1 MCSSDLTA
9 DTDDTGTA
17 TTTVS
22 QNPDLAIDKS
32 TSTLVVFAT
41 GDVIN
46 YTIDVTNTG
55 NVDLASA
62 HVVVTD
68 PFADSGSLVLVGGN
82 TTDTGHLN
90 VGETWTYTA
99 THTVTQADLAHTTLT
114 NTAIVSDST
123 DGVTADADDTA
134 TATSTVAALVIGT
147 PQFNFPNSVNQIQ
160 PKVGGGA
167 SFTLEAG
174 GYIYWDLYSSDISN
188 AQVSTAHGSFST
200 QYPGLTITVVPIWT
214 STNSTTTGEGI
225 YRVYVANNTA
235 NTPVALNN
243 SDLIASYSIVDANGN
258 PVSATNKDLI
268 DLVNAD
274 PIIGNFNNFNNI
286 ENALTK
292 SSNGFLSATTS
303 GTGTAN
309 PDKVWLSSNLAG
321 TGTSDAAVSSY
332 NTVGANDALYG
343 GSNNDGASSPHL
355 TGGNA
360 DNLVDGRKGN
370 DIIDQSGTTPT
381 PNPVLGFNNYLFGGQ
396 GNDTLTG
403 SSGPDV
409 LIGSYGSD
417 TLTGGLGN
425 DVFVLQRFGL
435 ETITDFDANGAGE
448 KDQLWIDTFTGT
460 NNANSNGTVITPTL
474 YNAVSNPTGDFFNGT
489 VASAPTGGNI
499 KIIYDTSGTSGNLY
513 FDPDGYT
520 GTADT
525 TQPLLL
531 GVLTNKPDLSTHVGD
546 IRYDPTATDTQ
557 NSANQLVQ
565 AVAGTPLGDSSTIA
579 TNVIANPDPLW
590 NQHQLAASTA

>member
-1 MCSSDLTA
+1 
-9 DTDDTGTA
+9 
-17 TTTVS
+17 
-22 QNPDLAIDKS
+22 
-32 TSTLVVFAT
+32 
-41 GDVIN
+41 
-46 YTIDVTNTG
+46 
-55 NVDLASA
+55 
-62 HVVVTD
+62 
-68 PFADSGSLVLVGGN
+68 
-82 TTDTGHLN
+82 
-90 VGETWTYTA
+90 
-99 THTVTQADLAHTTLT
+99 
-114 NTAIVSDST
+114 
-123 DGVTADADDTA
+123 
-134 TATSTVAALVIGT
+134 
-147 PQFNFPNSVNQIQ
+147 
-160 PKVGGGA
+160 
-167 SFTLEAG
+167 
-174 GYIYWDLYSSDISN
+174 
-188 AQVSTAHGSFST
+188 
-200 QYPGLTITVVPIWT
+200 
-214 STNSTTTGEGI
+214 
-225 YRVYVANNTA
+225 
-235 NTPVALNN
+235 
-243 SDLIASYSIVDANGN
+243 
-258 PVSATNKDLI
+258 
-268 DLVNAD
+268 
-274 PIIGNFNNFNNI
+274 
-286 ENALTK
+286 
-292 SSNGFLSATTS
+292 
-303 GTGTAN
+303 
-309 PDKVWLSSNLAG
+309 VWLSSNLAG